1 MNKILSRIIQDP
13 EQDPTGSSQVSCR
26 INNREMS
33 YLVGFCTYVAFMT
46 KLDYFLNNIG
56 IGGVLVFIATEYNK
70 MKYGKNKPPELEYKL
85 KMAKVQLLH
94 LFISLLCTTA
104 VNLLEC

>member
-1 MNKILSRIIQDP
+1 MQHLEQDPEGSCSESLNKILSRIIQDP

-26 INNREMS
+26 INNGEMS

-85 KMAKVQLLH
+85 KMAKV
-94 LFISLLCTTA
+94 
-104 VNLLEC
+104 

>member
-1 MNKILSRIIQDP
+1 
-13 EQDPTGSSQVSCR
+13 
-26 INNREMS
+26 MS

-104 VNLLEC
+104 VNLLECWALHMHDCMNL